1 MQTRYLELLA
11 KALGVVNIK
20 VHLVQNDPVLLPQ
33 MDNRLRALLFEDYS
47 YGEVYEF
54 LDRRVQADRLVQLR
68 DEFDLLYL
76 ILRFPADAAEE
87 PAPGALVSVGPIQ
100 TVQHDREA
108 VLEIIRRNELPGRL
122 LPDLCEYYN
131 AVPVVEDMD
140 ALECLLLYLVSGL
153 FQRQYRLDRFPNAEA
168 AFPLS
173 RKTEQAVRESPQLA
187 RASVEQRY
195 SAENTLLM
203 AIAAGDYEKALGTYS
218 QLSHY
223 HIQARADDPLEDR
236 RHLTVILN
244 SLCRKTVEVA
254 GVHPLY
260 IDDLSTRFATEINRL
275 NTPDELEALM
285 SSMIREYC
293 LLVRNHAMKGYS
305 DITRQIVSY
314 IDFHYTEELSLAYF
328 ARMFNLSKTYLSDL
342 FRKETGTTLTDFIH
356 QVRMRRAIVLLNAS
370 TLPITAVATACGYND
385 INYFIRRFKK
395 TYGLS
400 PKQYQKVIQHSS
412 PQPEPDPAWP
422 SGEASAANPG

>member
-1 MQTRYLELLA
+1 MATLASVAPMVRQLESSDRSLA
-11 KALGVVNIK
+11 
-20 VHLVQNDPVLLPQ
+20 
-33 MDNRLRALLFEDYS
+33 S
-47 YGEVYEF
+47 GEM
-54 LDRRVQADRLVQLR
+54 AD
-68 DEFDLLYL
+68 
-76 ILRFPADAAEE
+76 
-87 PAPGALVSVGPIQ
+87 
-100 TVQHDREA
+100 
-108 VLEIIRRNELPGRL
+108 
-122 LPDLCEYYN
+122 
-131 AVPVVEDMD
+131 
-140 ALECLLLYLVSGL
+140 
-153 FQRQYRLDRFPNAEA
+153 
-168 AFPLS
+168 
-173 RKTEQAVRESPQLA
+173 
-187 RASVEQRY
+187 ASVEQRY

-260 IDDLSTRFATEINRL
+260 IDDLSTRFATGINRL